1 MIICFLLLLFSR
13 GEIRIGVQIFT
24 NSRAGFPNVRDL
36 FRNVFRPSMFVLIL
50 YMFYCF
56 RCQISLK
63 VIYQSVKEL

>member
-36 FRNVFRPSMFVLIL
+36 FRNVFRPSLKTLYTELEGLFCFDSIYVLL
-50 YMFYCF
+50 F
-56 RCQISLK
+56 
-63 VIYQSVKEL
+63 